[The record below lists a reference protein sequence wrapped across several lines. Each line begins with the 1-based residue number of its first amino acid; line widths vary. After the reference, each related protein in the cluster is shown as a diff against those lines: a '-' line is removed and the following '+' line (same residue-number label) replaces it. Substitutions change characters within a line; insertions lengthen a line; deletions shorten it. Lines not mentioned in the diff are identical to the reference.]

1 MTDKQNKV
9 YEEIKKYIIEN
20 GYPPTIREL
29 CDILNLK
36 STGTIQVM
44 LKRIKKKGYIDYNEY
59 KSRTIRIIK

>member
-1 MTDKQNKV
+1 MTKKQKEL
-9 YEEIKKYIIEN
+9 YDIIKKYIVKN

-29 CDILNLK
+29 CNELNVK

-44 LKRIKKKGYIDYNEY
+44 LKRIKKKGYIDYQEY

>member
-1 MTDKQNKV
+1 MTKKQKEL
-9 YEEIKKYIIEN
+9 YDIIKKYIIKN

-29 CDILNLK
+29 CNKLNVK

-44 LKRIKKKGYIDYNEY
+44 LKRIKKKGYIDYQEY

>member
-9 YEEIKKYIIEN
+9 YEEIKKYIKEN
-20 GYPPTIREL
+20 GYSPTMREL

>member
-9 YEEIKKYIIEN
+9 YEEIKKYIRKN

>member
-9 YEEIKKYIIEN
+9 YEEIKKYIKEN